1 MGVLTTLLTRTGEPL
16 RVRLGRLLL
25 TGWPPPAPAAG
36 APGTGGHAGA
46 REQGPVVSREPG
58 HRASGTGPGRDGA
71 FLPGG
76 PARSPRP
83 VGPGRVALVG
93 GGPGDPELLTERA
106 RELLG
111 RADVVLADRLAPRDY
126 ERICPRAEVID
137 VGKAPGRHALDQEDI
152 NRLLVERARSG
163 QRVVRLKGGDPFVF
177 GRGVEERIA
186 CEKAGVSVEVVP
198 GITSALA
205 GPAAAGIPLTHRGLA
220 GGFSVVEGH
229 DLRRSLIANALPG
242 GRDHT
247 LVVLMGVRTL
257 AATASLLAAG
267 TRGAH
272 CPVAVI
278 ERATT
283 PAQRVTVATLGT
295 IAEVAG
301 RVGVANPAVIVVGDV
316 VTLSPRWPEV
326 HRRGAGLGCRAP
338 ALLWNA

>member
-1 MGVLTTLLTRTGEPL
+1 MGALASLLAKNGEPF

-25 TGWPPPAPAAG
+25 ETAPARPPAEA
-36 APGTGGHAGA
+36 
-46 REQGPVVSREPG
+46 
-58 HRASGTGPGRDGA
+58 GRDGRA
-71 FLPGG
+71 
-76 PARSPRP
+76 APRRRHA
-83 VGPGRVALVG
+83 GSAGGRVALVG
-93 GGPGDPELLTERA
+93 GGPGDSALLTGRA
-106 RELLG
+106 RDLLG
-111 RADVVLADRLAPRDY
+111 QADVVLADRLAPRDY
-126 ERICPRAEVID
+126 GRICPGAEVID
-137 VGKAPGRHALDQEDI
+137 VGKAPGRHALDQEGI
-152 NRLLVERARSG
+152 NRLLVARARAG

-186 CEKAGVSVEVVP
+186 CEQAGVAVEVVP

-229 DLRRSLIANALPG
+229 DLRRSLIADALPG

-267 TRGAH
+267 TRGVH

-283 PAQRVTVATLGT
+283 PQQRVTVATLGT
-295 IAEVAG
+295 IARTAA
-301 RVGVANPAVIVVGDV
+301 RVGVGNPAVIVVGDV
-316 VTLSPRWPEV
+316 VTLSPQWPAAVPDAAAAEDV
-326 HRRGAGLGCRAP
+326 EHEAP
-338 ALLWNA
+338 ALPVGATARS

>member
-1 MGVLTTLLTRTGEPL
+1 MGAVAALLRSDGESW

-25 TGWPPPAPAAG
+25 EGTPGPSSGAA
-36 APGTGGHAGA
+36 
-46 REQGPVVSREPG
+46 
-58 HRASGTGPGRDGA
+58 GRDGRTA
-71 FLPGG
+71 PRRRPGG
-76 PARSPRP
+76 
-83 VGPGRVALVG
+83 GRVALVG
-93 GGPGDPELLTERA
+93 GGPGDPGLLTGRA
-106 RELLG
+106 RDLLEQ
-111 RADVVLADRLAPRDY
+111 ADVVLADRLAPRDY
-126 ERICPRAEVID
+126 ARICPGAEIID
-137 VGKAPGRHALDQEDI
+137 VGKAPGRHALDQEGI
-152 NRLLVERARSG
+152 NRLLVARARAG

-186 CEKAGVSVEVVP
+186 CERAGVTVETVP

-229 DLRRSLIANALPG
+229 DLRRSLIADALPG

-267 TRGAH
+267 TRGEH

-283 PAQRVTVATLGT
+283 PGQRVTVATLGT
-295 IAEVAG
+295 IARTAA
-301 RVGVANPAVIVVGDV
+301 RVGVGNPAVIVVGDV
-316 VTLSPRWPEV
+316 VTLSPRWPAA
-326 HRRGAGLGCRAP
+326 GAGTSCDTDAVADEHDAAAEPGETSAPRRRTARAG
-338 ALLWNA
+338 ATARG